1 MYMVNVLRWELLLCS
16 FPKALICYFSPLSCS
31 SVLHKVQDLSGEV
44 ERMRT
49 NSEISNKQNAWFLQI
64 LNSWWCYL
72 ARWPSAHSR
81 QSGVA
86 WPDLLSV
93 ARLAGGWGEPRRREK
108 GRRDRQKRTRA
119 NKIPDACTRNTHKT
133 KLAWTWCPPT
143 PPSPNIKYVKAICF
157 FFLTQVN
164 NNALSIP
171 TGPGESTRLIPNR
184 NKLV

>member
-1 MYMVNVLRWELLLCS
+1 MVSLSLIQPLPNKGILQNIFLSLFNVVMQKSDYFYRIH
-16 FPKALICYFSPLSCS
+16 KTLICYFPPLSCS
-31 SVLHKVQDLSGEV
+31 PVLHKVQDLPGEV
-44 ERMRT
+44 EKKMQT

-86 WPDLLSV
+86 WPDLLSA
-93 ARLAGGWGEPRRREK
+93 ARLAGGWGEPREREREK

-133 KLAWTWCPPT
+133 KLAWTRCHPPLPPT
-143 PPSPNIKYVKAICF
+143 SNMLRPSV
-157 FFLTQVN
+157 FLH
-164 NNALSIP
+164 
-171 TGPGESTRLIPNR
+171 
-184 NKLV
+184 K